1 MKNIL
6 IITSAYGHD
15 SSVPCGKDMSV
26 LSKLLST
33 SKKIKVTVLTSTLS
47 GGLETQEGIACY
59 HLNSETLEAF
69 TEYRQV
75 LIDQYKSVSKGFLKF
90 KLRWQLYWLNKKID
104 KKVLIGPHWISF
116 FSLKQWM
123 QEYQGKA
130 FDLLISVSYPFYIQ
144 EYAYQVKKKLH
155 IKKWIPYLLDPYADN
170 IHCYQDKR
178 KRRGKKE
185 NKIFK
190 ACTNIFTVEE
200 IVTHARYSPIKKFL
214 QKIQYIPTHLMT
226 DNTKYQ
232 KKNNTD
238 LIHFVYT
245 GLFYPDIR
253 NPEKLLQYF
262 TQLPNNYILNLY
274 SRGCVDIVTRYKE
287 ILGDRLQINDYILD
301 QEEYNKMIGQA
312 DFLVD
317 VGNTVS
323 NQVPSKILTYCSFG
337 KPIIHFK
344 NCKNEVV
351 GEKFQQYPLFNV
363 VDYSNDISVV
373 VEEIKNIVKKD
384 FGKAVS
390 YQEIKDNFSECTVEY
405 VAEKIKNI
413 LGE

>member
-6 IITSAYGHD
+6 ILTSAYGND
-15 SSVPCGKDMSV
+15 SSVPCGKDMSI

-33 SKKIKVTVLTSTLS
+33 FKKIKVTVLTSSLS
-47 GGLETQEGIACY
+47 GGLETKGEMACY

-75 LIDQYKSVSKGFLKF
+75 LVDQYKSTSKGFLKF

-104 KKVLIGPHWISF
+104 KKVLMGPHWISF

-123 QEYQGKA
+123 QEYQGES

-144 EYAYQVKKKLH
+144 EYACQVKKKLH
-155 IKKWIPYLLDPYADN
+155 IKKWISYLLDPHADN
-170 IHCYQDKR
+170 VHCYKDKR
-178 KRRGKKE
+178 KRRVKKE
-185 NKIFK
+185 KKIFK
-190 ACTNIFTVEE
+190 ACTDIFTVEE
-200 IVTHARYSPIKKFL
+200 IVSKAFYSPIKNFSK
-214 QKIQYIPTHLMT
+214 KIQYIPTHLMT
-226 DNTKYQ
+226 DNTNYHKE
-232 KKNNTD
+232 NNTD

-253 NPEKLLQYF
+253 NPERLLQYF
-262 TQLPNNYILNLY
+262 TQLPDNYILNLY
-274 SRGCVDIVTRYKE
+274 SKGCVDIVKKYKQT
-287 ILGDRLQINDYILD
+287 LGDRLQVNDYILD

-312 DFLVD
+312 DFLIN

-344 NCKNEVV
+344 NCESEVI
-351 GEKFQQYPLFNV
+351 GEKFQQYPLFNI
-363 VDYSNDISVV
+363 VDYTDNISTA
-373 VEEIKNIVKKD
+373 VEGIKNIVMKD
-384 FGKAVS
+384 LGKTVS

-405 VAEKIKNI
+405 VAEKIKNV

>member
-1 MKNIL
+1 MKKIL
-6 IITSAYGHD
+6 IMTAAYGKD
-15 SSVPCGKDMSV
+15 SESPCGKDV
-26 LSKLLST
+26 YELSKTLS
-33 SKKIKVTVLTSTLS
+33 KAGYDVNVLTLTKENKQIEK
-47 GGLETQEGIACY
+47 LEEIT
-59 HLNSETLEAF
+59 
-69 TEYRQV
+69 
-75 LIDQYKSVSKGFLKF
+75 
-90 KLRWQLYWLNKKID
+90 LNKVESLTSRRKHLIEEYTQKCNIIKRLKLHWALHKINHKIAD
-104 KKVLIGPHWISF
+104 TYFMGDLMSYDALNDWIKEVSH
-116 FSLKQWM
+116 KT
-123 QEYQGKA
+123 

-144 EYAYQVKKKLH
+144 GYAKFVRKKLH
-155 IKKWIPYLLDPYADN
+155 IKKWIPYLLDPHADN
-170 IHCYQDKR
+170 VHCYKDKR

-200 IVTHARYSPIKKFL
+200 IVTQARYSPIKKFL

-262 TQLPNNYILNLY
+262 TQLPNNYILTLY

-384 FGKAVS
+384 FGEAVS

-405 VAEKIKNI
+405 VADKIKNI